1 MNRLIFTACIF
12 MLFSGIC
19 IAQDKTV
26 IWNDFIAQLKNREIT
41 TDQIRPM
48 DELGDNFKPV
58 LLGFLDS
65 LRVQASTEDWEVV
78 TEIIEQ
84 DDKLLFIFPW
94 STRFDKTNY
103 CLTFSLDGSDWY
115 IEHLEAIYIRL
126 ERYGD
131 LPVSEF
137 PDVDEQTK
145 TWIRQETY
153 WSYIIINFYLPL
165 SKLHGKQYALN
176 LLKDGGGY
184 YMAAK
189 TWVPFLPEN
198 KAFILY
204 LCWEQSNLRGNDIT
218 LVSLNDSEAV
228 LEMGSYFFALYGVTS
243 HLKNLISYEDYK
255 AIFETIWQDRAKYA
269 GWELK
274 IEYGDNYTVKF
285 IFTR

>member
-1 MNRLIFTACIF
+1 MKKIIITVFIFISSA
-12 MLFSGIC
+12 GIC
-19 IAQDKTV
+19 KPQDKEA
-26 IWNDFIAQLKNREIT
+26 IWSEFITQLKNREIT
-41 TDQIRPM
+41 LDKIRPM

-65 LRVQASTEDWEVV
+65 LRVQASEEDWEVLP
-78 TEIIEQ
+78 EIIDQ

-94 STRFDKTNY
+94 STRFDKTDY
-103 CLTFSLDGSDWY
+103 CLTFSLEGSDWY
-115 IEHLEAIYIRL
+115 IQHLEAIFLRL
-126 ERYGD
+126 DRYGD

-137 PDVDEQTK
+137 PDIDDRTK

-165 SKLHGKQYALN
+165 SKKYGKQYALS

-184 YMAAK
+184 YVAAK
-189 TWVPFLPEN
+189 TWVPFMPEH

-218 LVSLNDSEAV
+218 LLSLNDSEAV

-243 HLKNLISYEDYK
+243 HMRNLVSFEEYK
-255 AIFETIWQDRAKYA
+255 EIFETIWHDRAKYA

-274 IEYGDNYTVKF
+274 IDYGDNYTVRF
-285 IFTR
+285 NFTR